1 MTSKESLEY
10 VIAHSHKA
18 IAFINL
24 NNVQD
29 FPAFADAYKECG
41 DSTLKVIYCAELCY
55 MNEDGRAPYYITIFC
70 KNQFG
75 IKELYTII
83 SSINND
89 GVCDLVSWDVVNQNR
104 KNLLIGSCGNEGE
117 LYEAVAYGRNPE
129 KVAAFYDYFE
139 IYPTKDETERT
150 IYKKFI
156 P

>member
-41 DSTLKVIYCAELCY
+41 DSTLKVIYYAELCY
-55 MNEDGRAPYYITIFC
+55 MNEDGRAPYYITILC

-83 SSINND
+83 SSIKRN
-89 GVCDLVSWDVVNQNR
+89 VVSEVLR
-104 KNLLIGSCGNEGE
+104 KPSGI
-117 LYEAVAYGRNPE
+117 
-129 KVAAFYDYFE
+129 
-139 IYPTKDETERT
+139 TENT
-150 IYKKFI
+150 A
-156 P
+156 